1 MSDVPQSDSRTTDG
15 RFIKGHPGGP
25 GRPRKAVKAA
35 GDALDQRAAEAAGE
49 LFEVAL
55 QLAKER
61 NVAALKLVLDR
72 VWPANRNRPL
82 EIGTPEIKQ
91 PRDLLTAMEGVT
103 NATFAGD
110 ATAQEGWAAAKVL
123 KAHFDAIVDIDLM
136 AAVEKLQEAEESE
149 QRPFSHHLSTI
160 FDHLSGRPGREK
172 RWICCTCAIFPGSR
186 AVRKRRKR

>member
-1 MSDVPQSDSRTTDG
+1 MSDVPQSDSRTADG

-91 PRDLLTAMEGVT
+91 RRDLLTAMEGVT

-136 AAVEKLQEAEESE
+136 AAVEKLQEA
-149 QRPFSHHLSTI
+149 
-160 FDHLSGRPGREK
+160 G
-172 RWICCTCAIFPGSR
+172 
-186 AVRKRRKR
+186 RKRQGK